1 MLEYDRID
9 ITEEDEKKELM
20 LIKQMHQKNVIFVTI
35 GNLKILVL
43 SMSHIFAV
51 VVMI

>member
-9 ITEEDEKKELM
+9 IQNELM
-20 LIKQMHQKNVIFVTI
+20 LIKQMHQNNVTFVTI
-35 GNLKILVL
+35 SILKILVL
-43 SMSHIFAV
+43 SMSHIFAM